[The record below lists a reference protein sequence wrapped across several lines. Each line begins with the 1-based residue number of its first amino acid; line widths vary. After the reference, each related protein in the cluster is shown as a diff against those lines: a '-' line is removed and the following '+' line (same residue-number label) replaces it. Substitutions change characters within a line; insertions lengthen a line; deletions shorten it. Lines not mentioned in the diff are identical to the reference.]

1 MKVSSPVGEFPF
13 QLTSLSVHGA
23 HVRLEGAM
31 GAWPAHVE
39 IGPGDALS
47 LVRLLPRPALI
58 AGGAIAAAL
67 AVKTLSRRD

>member
-1 MKVSSPVGEFPF
+1 VKVSSPVGEFPF
-13 QLTSLSVHGA
+13 ELTSLSVRGG

-47 LVRLLPRPALI
+47 LVRLLPRPALV
-58 AGGAIAAAL
+58 AGGAVAAAL
-67 AVKTLSRRD
+67 AIKTLSRRD